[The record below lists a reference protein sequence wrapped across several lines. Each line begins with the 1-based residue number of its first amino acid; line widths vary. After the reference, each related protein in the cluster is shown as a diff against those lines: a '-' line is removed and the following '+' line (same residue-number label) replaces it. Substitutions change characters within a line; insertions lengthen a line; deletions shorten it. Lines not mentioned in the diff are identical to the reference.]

1 MRQPPRVALFVPSL
15 IGGGAERMM
24 VNLADG
30 FASRGL
36 SVDLVLVKASGPYL
50 AEVPSSVRVV
60 ALGSSRVS
68 TSLPALVRYLRR
80 ERPAALLSTLNHA
93 NVTAVLAGVL
103 AGVKTRI
110 VVRQANTLSQSS
122 GAAKKLVSRAMPL
135 LVRRLYTWADE
146 IVAVSEGV
154 AQDLTRIA
162 SLPAA
167 RIRVIPNPVVM
178 PNLDALARE
187 PVDHGWFASGAP
199 PIVLG
204 VGRLTKQKDFATL
217 CRAIAMVR
225 QRRPV
230 RLVILGEG
238 EDRAALDGLVTE
250 LGIADSV
257 ALPGFVTN
265 PFAYMSKASVF
276 VLSSAW
282 EGLPGALIQAM
293 ACGTPVIATDC
304 ESGPRE
310 ILQGGLF
317 GRIVPVGNPQAMAD
331 AIDAVLAE
339 ARRPESEAAWRPY
352 TQAAAVD
359 QYLDVLGVAS

>member
-1 MRQPPRVALFVPSL
+1 MTSAPRVALFVPSL
-15 IGGGAERMM
+15 IGGGAERVM

-30 FASRGL
+30 FAARGL
-36 SVDLVLVKASGPYL
+36 RVDLVLVKASGPYL
-50 AEVPSSVRVV
+50 SEVPDTVRVV
-60 ALGSSRVS
+60 ELGSSRVS

-80 ERPAALLSTLNHA
+80 ARPAALLSTLNHA
-93 NVTAVLAGVL
+93 NVLAVVAGFL

-135 LVRRLYTWADE
+135 LVRRFYAWADE
-146 IVAVSEGV
+146 IIAVSDGV
-154 AQDLTRIA
+154 ADDLARTA
-162 SLPAA
+162 SLPAE

-178 PNLDALARE
+178 PSLSTLARE
-187 PVDHGWFASGAP
+187 PVGHSWFAAGEP

-217 CRAIAMVR
+217 CRAIAIVR
-225 QRRPV
+225 RRRPV

-238 EDRAALDGLVTE
+238 EERPTLEALVTE
-250 LGIADSV
+250 LGLGDSV
-257 ALPGFVTN
+257 ALPGFAAN

-293 ACGTPVIATDC
+293 ACGVRVVATDC

-310 ILQGGLF
+310 ILQGGRF
-317 GRIVPVGNPQAMAD
+317 GRIVPVGDAQAMAD
-331 AIDAVLAE
+331 AIEAVLSE
-339 ARRPESEAAWRPY
+339 ARRTESDAAWRPY
-352 TQAAAVD
+352 TQVAAVD
-359 QYLDVLGVAS
+359 QYLRVLGVGQ